1 MEQTVER
8 NGSALY
14 VDAVG
19 TSRREASPQERRAKI
34 ILTAAMWGAN
44 FAIFTLADALSG
56 NPHLLKQAGVRLAT
70 FTFGIALCFGM
81 HLLIGRLS
89 NRSFRFR
96 AVTLGAVAP
105 FAAET
110 HAWLTFFAAA
120 WLNHSSMTIIGI
132 DWKEAMVILAMWT
145 WFFLAWAGLYI
156 GIEYSEDVKRE
167 ERRSSELRSLAHT
180 AKMSALHSQ
189 INPHFLF
196 NSLNSVS
203 SLILDSRSAEA
214 ERLLVAL
221 SAIFRRTLSTDPTSD
236 ISLADEVDL
245 QLSYL
250 SIEKTRYPDL
260 EIHVDLPPELRSAG
274 VPALL
279 LQPLVENAIKH
290 GVSRSSPPTR
300 IEIEA
305 RQERGMLVVSI
316 SNFGEINDRM
326 PIAPGAGI
334 GLRNVQDRLME
345 RFGDRQAIHA
355 GALGASGYRVE
366 LHMPLVTIR

>member
-1 MEQTVER
+1 MEQIEPRGT
-8 NGSALY
+8 ALY
-14 VDAVG
+14 VDAV
-19 TSRREASPQERRAKI
+19 SNRHREMSPRERRAKI
-34 ILTAAMWGAN
+34 ILTGAMWGAN

-56 NPHLLKQAGVRLAT
+56 HPHLVKAAAVRLAT
-70 FTFGIALCFGM
+70 FTFGIASCFGM

-96 AVTLGAVAP
+96 AITLGAVAP

-110 HAWLTFFAAA
+110 HAWFTFFAAA
-120 WLNHSSMTIIGI
+120 WLNHTSIDIVAI

-167 ERRSSELRSLAHT
+167 ERRSSELRSLAHA

-236 ISLADEVDL
+236 IRLADEIDL

-260 EIHVDLPPELRSAG
+260 ETHVDLPGNLKDAG

-300 IEIEA
+300 IAIDA
-305 RQERGMLVVSI
+305 RQEADMLIVSI
-316 SNFGEINDRM
+316 SNFGTINDRL
-326 PIAPGAGI
+326 PLAPGGGI
-334 GLRNVQDRLME
+334 GLRNVQDRLIE
-345 RFGDRQAIHA
+345 RFGDRQAMRA
-355 GALGASGYRVE
+355 GAYGADGYRVE
-366 LHMPLVTIR
+366 LHMPLVAIA